1 MKRVFV
7 TALCISLMASIGFSQ
22 VRKPNPKP
30 TAKPVIITITELS
43 SAEWNEITTSLEA
56 EDWDKTALL
65 SGNFLKKLKT
75 ENDKKQLARL
85 RYFYLFALAG
95 KVSQGKMTNSELQ
108 NIAQTFIGKDFIT
121 LDRNVLN
128 NCDKSLNYVC
138 PSKNS
143 TKTVRITATNKAFTS
158 IHTLETIQLFQPFDF
173 TRNNLKNVFVGGIL
187 RSIELNLEKDKVW
200 IMRLN
205 FDSGWVQIVDKK

>member
-1 MKRVFV
+1 MPAKSVSVFRRQILLKLMKRVFV

-128 NCDKSLNYVC
+128 NCDKSFKLRL
-138 PSKNS
+138 SKQEQHQNRPHNCY
-143 TKTVRITATNKAFTS
+143 K
-158 IHTLETIQLFQPFDF
+158 
-173 TRNNLKNVFVGGIL
+173 
-187 RSIELNLEKDKVW
+187 
-200 IMRLN
+200 
-205 FDSGWVQIVDKK
+205 